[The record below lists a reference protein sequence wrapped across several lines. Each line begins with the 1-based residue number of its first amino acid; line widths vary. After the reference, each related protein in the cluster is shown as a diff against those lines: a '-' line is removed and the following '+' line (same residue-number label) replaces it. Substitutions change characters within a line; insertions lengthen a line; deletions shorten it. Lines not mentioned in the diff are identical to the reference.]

1 MAEQEFATGKGLPPA
16 TLLWVMD
23 GLAQSGGQTNV
34 FKTLK
39 KDKVYVSGIKKK
51 KIEKENQLEDNEL
64 MEQARKQYS
73 NFK

>member
-1 MAEQEFATGKGLPPA
+1 MSQEL
-16 TLLWVMD
+16 
-23 GLAQSGGQTNV
+23 
-34 FKTLK
+34 
-39 KDKVYVSGIKKK
+39 KKK